1 MGCINIY
8 THCVLKTK
16 NYHAGIFDG
25 LGEPNPRWADSIL
38 YSVLKAKGS
47 VEGVVKMYR
56 ISQTLSIFKHP
67 VSSHTSCY
75 RMKVYVS
82 PQHS

>member
-8 THCVLKTK
+8 THYVLKTK
-16 NYHAGIFDG
+16 NYLCWNLSDG

-47 VEGVVKMYR
+47 VEGVV
-56 ISQTLSIFKHP
+56 
-67 VSSHTSCY
+67 
-75 RMKVYVS
+75 
-82 PQHS
+82 